1 MKRGDHLQQAAAPLN
16 NYQFD
21 FGLPGMPKPSG
32 SLKEQR
38 AQSQS
43 STAQASAG
51 WSASPGGWSSGSGSD
66 AAFNFLGGGSVGG
79 GSVGG
84 GPKRDGGGDGISQ
97 KGYGV
102 SSAYDFFG
110 QSSPAGRGGGGG
122 YYGSARPQVGNV
134 SGVSSFTNQTGSQGI
149 KGGADVSGNGWGLS
163 TASKLASAGIPG
175 YKPSSKEDVFGDLLG
190 GALGG
195 KSSAP
200 LKQQQQQQN
209 VAAGNGGSGMGR
221 MGAAMPEVTMAPAR
235 ETKGAA
241 AKPAPF
247 SYTAMFKSPSSFKP
261 KAAATPMAEVR
272 GGDPFADI
280 SFSKP
285 EGIAPSSDPFAFM
298 GKQQSAPPRGA
309 HSASVPRSDPFGSSG
324 GGEQLDSLFGIGSSS
339 SASKAAQAH
348 DGWGDVFGA
357 AAEVQS
363 FENEAATT
371 ELEGVGGAPVGVT
384 GNSALE
390 KGTCFYKEGQFP
402 NAIKWFSWAV
412 EVLEKEK
419 GSKGAIVEVLTKRM
433 SCFKEIGEMKKA
445 IADCTKACELEPGSV
460 ELLMQRA
467 HLYESCE
474 KIKLGI
480 ADLREVMKIQP
491 GHRVASQTLARLQK
505 ML

>member
-1 MKRGDHLQQAAAPLN
+1 M
-16 NYQFD
+16 
-21 FGLPGMPKPSG
+21 
-32 SLKEQR
+32 
-38 AQSQS
+38 
-43 STAQASAG
+43 
-51 WSASPGGWSSGSGSD
+51 
-66 AAFNFLGGGSVGG
+66 
-79 GSVGG
+79 
-84 GPKRDGGGDGISQ
+84 
-97 KGYGV
+97 
-102 SSAYDFFG
+102 
-110 QSSPAGRGGGGG
+110 
-122 YYGSARPQVGNV
+122 
-134 SGVSSFTNQTGSQGI
+134 
-149 KGGADVSGNGWGLS
+149 
-163 TASKLASAGIPG
+163 
-175 YKPSSKEDVFGDLLG
+175 
-190 GALGG
+190 
-195 KSSAP
+195 
-200 LKQQQQQQN
+200 
-209 VAAGNGGSGMGR
+209 
-221 MGAAMPEVTMAPAR
+221 
-235 ETKGAA
+235 
-241 AKPAPF
+241 
-247 SYTAMFKSPSSFKP
+247 
-261 KAAATPMAEVR
+261 
-272 GGDPFADI
+272 
-280 SFSKP
+280 
-285 EGIAPSSDPFAFM
+285 
-298 GKQQSAPPRGA
+298 
-309 HSASVPRSDPFGSSG
+309 
-324 GGEQLDSLFGIGSSS
+324 DSLFGIGSSS